1 MGKKKV
7 SIQDRIPAAEP
18 AAAPAA
24 KAPKKSSKSKPKSTP
39 QQAEPEPADED
50 TEMKDAESEE
60 EKDKDES
67 SDEEEEEEGG
77 STVKTEY
84 DAYTE
89 EEKKLLSMDE
99 DAMEDTTFA
108 ELDLDSRLLQ
118 ALSLIKLYKPTPI
131 QVKAIPL
138 ALGLKKD
145 IIGRAK
151 TGSGKTVA
159 YAIPIVESILQES
172 VKSQQE
178 NTNNS
183 SSTSSNKN
191 SIGNRAI
198 ILVPSR
204 ELADQVTKLFK
215 SLTIFADKLVGVVNV
230 SSQQSSSSSATT
242 SSENIMTS
250 LLATKPAVIV
260 GTPAKVL
267 THIQSGSINASAISY
282 LVIDEADLILS
293 YGFREDLDALAELL
307 PVKKTIQTWLMSA
320 TISED
325 IDDIKAAFC
334 RKNLAVLRL
343 EDDAGSAPGAASS
356 NKLLQYYVKTAEID
370 KFLLTYVIFKLKLI
384 RGKTLIFVNNTERCY
399 QLKLFLEQFGIKSIV
414 LNSELPIASRL
425 HIVEEFNRNVYD
437 LLIATD
443 ENTHYVAEGDED
455 KEEEAEEEKNKAD
468 EPEAKKKKR
477 RQNKKSKFSSDKE
490 YSVSRGVDFRN
501 VACVLNFDLPTSSTV
516 YTHRIGRTARANKSG
531 MALSFVVPRK
541 EWRKKENRQASLDTA
556 KKDEKILARVMR
568 HQEKKRARALRRL
581 GVDEE
586 LLNSTAEQQQAS
598 AAMPEGFSETDPA
611 VLIQP
616 YVFDMVQ
623 MESFR
628 YRMEGAFRAVTKMAI
643 REARIKE
650 IRQELLTSEKLK
662 RHFEE
667 NPEDLAFLRHDKEL
681 HAAKVQ
687 PHLKRVPQYL
697 LPAQARTSL
706 NTLQPHQQYVSA
718 RKSNTNRI
726 KKQQAQKKRNQNRK
740 GGDPLK
746 SFRR

>member
-7 SIQDRIPAAEP
+7 SIKERIPKSAPKEAKDSKKSNKQQV
-18 AAAPAA
+18 AAPVA
-24 KAPKKSSKSKPKSTP
+24 KKEIKDQSEDVEMIDPK
-39 QQAEPEPADED
+39 DE
-50 TEMKDAESEE
+50 EGKE
-60 EKDKDES
+60 EKDS
-67 SDEEEEEEGG
+67 SDEEEEVEEEIEEEEEEEEPK
-77 STVKTEY
+77 VQTEY
-84 DAYTE
+84 DAYSE
-89 EEKKLLSMDE
+89 EERKLLAMDE
-99 DAMEDTTFA
+99 ETLEDTTFA

-172 VKSQQE
+172 VKSQSE
-178 NTNNS
+178 T
-183 SSTSSNKN
+183 SSTHKGAV
-191 SIGNRAI
+191 GNRAI

-204 ELADQVTKLFK
+204 ELADQVAKLFK

-230 SSQQSSSSSATT
+230 SSQQSSSATATT
-242 SSENIMTS
+242 SSENIMAS
-250 LLATKPAVIV
+250 LLATKPAIIV

-267 THIQSGSINASAISY
+267 AHIQSGSIDASAISY

-293 YGFREDLDALAELL
+293 YGFREDLDALAQLL

-325 IDDIKAAFC
+325 INDIKAAFC

-343 EDDAGSAPGAASS
+343 EDNVGEAGGASS
-356 NKLLQYYVKTAEID
+356 NKLLQYYVKTSEID
-370 KFLLTYVIFKLKLI
+370 KFLLIYVIFKLRLI
-384 RGKTLIFVNNTERCY
+384 RGKTLIFVNNIERCY

-443 ENTHYVAEGDED
+443 ENTHYMEDGEKDEEEE
-455 KEEEAEEEKNKAD
+455 KEEEQEQEEGKETQ
-468 EPEAKKKKR
+468 KKR
-477 RQNKKSKFSSDKE
+477 RRNKKSKFSSDKE

-501 VACVLNFDLPTSSTV
+501 VACVLNFDLPTSATV

-541 EWRKKENRQASLDTA
+541 DWRKKEYRTASLDTA
-556 KKDEKILARVMR
+556 KKDEKVLARVMK
-568 HQEKKRARALRRL
+568 HQEKKRAKALKRL
-581 GVDEE
+581 GLDEE
-586 LLNSTAEQQQAS
+586 QIAS
-598 AAMPEGFSETDPA
+598 SSGVPEGYSENDAA
-611 VLIQP
+611 VIIQP
-616 YVFDMVQ
+616 YVFDMKQ

-628 YRMEGAFRAVTKMAI
+628 YRMEGAFRAVTKMAV

-697 LPAQARTSL
+697 LPSQARGGL
-706 NTLQPHQQYVSA
+706 NTLQPQSQQQQQQYVSA
-718 RKSNTNRI
+718 RKNNSNRI
-726 KKQQAQKKRNQNRK
+726 KKQQRQQKKKSIGGRK
-740 GGDPLK
+740 GGDPLR